1 MNVTVSL
8 KYDHCPTCGMDALIE
23 TTTPDAEQDPSVRD
37 RITRLEC
44 SNEDCLHYFAV
55 LQPF

>member
-1 MNVTVSL
+1 MSVTVRL
-8 KYDHCPTCGMDALIE
+8 KYDQCPTCGMDALIE
-23 TTTPDAEQDPSVRD
+23 ITAPVGEHDASVRD